1 MSENLAKARA
11 AARADQPAPTWR
23 LIITDSES
31 PTGLAPVCTGERS
44 DALHMIDDYPGG
56 PQRDEDGVYDCCPWP
71 QIETYSTVWA
81 AYLVELLNADAGEE
95 ASAQAPTATP
105 TDTNRRARLLHEIT
119 FDGGRWKSGDVAR
132 WYQTQGLTG
141 LDVRA
146 ARHDLATLRDSGA
159 ITQHDT
165 AGVRFYTRAS
175 RTTRKDGSK

>member
-1 MSENLAKARA
+1 MSVRRQIIAALSEDSLGGIATLHDVAHAEQLVDALVVEVRREDAALLDSLDGEFPNAREGFRAGVHYASLRLKA
-11 AARADQPAPTWR
+11 AA
-23 LIITDSES
+23 
-31 PTGLAPVCTGERS
+31 
-44 DALHMIDDYPGG
+44 DA
-56 PQRDEDGVYDCCPWP
+56 
-71 QIETYSTVWA
+71 T
-81 AYLVELLNADAGEE
+81 GEE

-141 LDVRA
+141 LDVRT

-165 AGVRFYTRAS
+165 AGVRFYTRAAH
-175 RTTRKDGSK
+175 TTRKDSTK

>member
-1 MSENLAKARA
+1 MSARSVIEHALTVYYDGNAELVGKLLANYDAERA
-11 AARADQPAPTWR
+11 TK
-23 LIITDSES
+23 T
-31 PTGLAPVCTGERS
+31 
-44 DALHMIDDYPGG
+44 
-56 PQRDEDGVYDCCPWP
+56 
-71 QIETYSTVWA
+71 
-81 AYLVELLNADAGEE
+81 EE
-95 ASAQAPTATP
+95 KASAQAPTATP

>member
-1 MSENLAKARA
+1 MSVRRQIIAALSEDSYGGIATLHDVAHAEQLVDAYKAEMLAEA
-11 AARADQPAPTWR
+11 ADYFEQRRPSRADA
-23 LIITDSES
+23 
-31 PTGLAPVCTGERS
+31 VS
-44 DALHMIDDYPGG
+44 DFDRGRRATVGWVVEEL
-56 PQRDEDGVYDCCPWP
+56 RDQAG
-71 QIETYSTVWA
+71 
-81 AYLVELLNADAGEE
+81 AGEK

-175 RTTRKDGSK
+175 HTTRKDRT